1 MKKQRKNILK
11 KLMLLLAAIICILT
25 GCRQSAK
32 TDAHSAE
39 QNIALHHSS
48 LLRIYNG
55 NGYRIA
61 EVRNPADTAKISR
74 RYILID
80 SNLDAPKNAPEGT
93 IIRVPLRNAL
103 ICTSLHAGLFKTL
116 GATDEIGGVCD
127 AKYVI
132 DSTLQL
138 LIKKEKIKDC
148 GYTANP
154 DREKILTLAPDAVL
168 MSPYDGMQTT
178 GFYGATEIPVVD
190 CVDYMENTPLGQAE
204 WIKFYGILTGKERVA
219 DSIFEVVKRNYEEVF
234 LQVSLSSY
242 HPTLLT
248 EKMYQQ
254 TWYVPTGRSTSGEFY
269 KDAGFFYIFDDLTAE
284 NGRVSVPLTFEQV
297 YAKAHDADF
306 WIFKYYGENQM
317 LTLDLLAAENPNY
330 KDFKT
335 FKTGKIYACNTWA
348 TPYYDVTPFHPDI
361 LLRELAYISNP
372 QWVKGYTPQFF
383 QQLQ

>member
-93 IIRVPLRNAL
+93 IIRVPLHNAL

-116 GATDEIGGVCD
+116 GATDDIGGFCD

-132 DSTLQL
+132 ASTLQL
-138 LIKKEKIKDC
+138 LIKK
-148 GYTANP
+148 
-154 DREKILTLAPDAVL
+154 
-168 MSPYDGMQTT
+168 
-178 GFYGATEIPVVD
+178 
-190 CVDYMENTPLGQAE
+190 
-204 WIKFYGILTGKERVA
+204 
-219 DSIFEVVKRNYEEVF
+219 
-234 LQVSLSSY
+234 
-242 HPTLLT
+242 
-248 EKMYQQ
+248 
-254 TWYVPTGRSTSGEFY
+254 
-269 KDAGFFYIFDDLTAE
+269 
-284 NGRVSVPLTFEQV
+284 
-297 YAKAHDADF
+297 
-306 WIFKYYGENQM
+306 
-317 LTLDLLAAENPNY
+317 
-330 KDFKT
+330 
-335 FKTGKIYACNTWA
+335 
-348 TPYYDVTPFHPDI
+348 
-361 LLRELAYISNP
+361 
-372 QWVKGYTPQFF
+372 
-383 QQLQ
+383 

>member
-1 MKKQRKNILK
+1 
-11 KLMLLLAAIICILT
+11 MLEL
-25 GCRQSAK
+25 R
-32 TDAHSAE
+32 HST
-39 QNIALHHSS
+39 
-48 LLRIYNG
+48 LLRIYDDAD
-55 NGYRIA
+55 GYRIA
-61 EVRNPADTAKISR
+61 EVRNPADTAKIAR

-80 SNLDAPKNAPEGT
+80 SNLNAPKNAPEGT
-93 IIRVPLRNAL
+93 IIRVPLHNAL

-138 LIKKEKIKDC
+138 LIEKEKIKDC

-204 WIKFYGILTGKERVA
+204 WIKFYGILTGKEREA
-219 DSIFEVVKRNYEEVF
+219 DSIFEVVKRNYEEIF
-234 LQVSLSSY
+234 LQIAASSY
-242 HPTLLT
+242 RPTLLT

-254 TWYVPTGRSTSGEFY
+254 TWYVPTGRSTSGVFY
-269 KDAGFFYIFDDLTAE
+269 RDAGFFYVFDDLTAD

-297 YAKAHDADF
+297 YAKAHDADI
-306 WIFKYYGENQM
+306 WIFKYYGENQN
-317 LTLDLLAAENPNY
+317 LTLNLLSAENPNY
-330 KDFKT
+330 KDFKA
-335 FKTGKIYACNTWA
+335 FKERKIYACNTWA
-348 TPYYDVTPFHPDI
+348 TPYYDVTPFRPDI

-372 QWVKGYTPQFF
+372 QWVKDYTPQFF

>member
-11 KLMLLLAAIICILT
+11 KLTLLLAAIICILT

-39 QNIALHHSS
+39 QNIALHYSS

-55 NGYRIA
+55 NSYRIA

-93 IIRVPLRNAL
+93 IIRVPLHNAL

-132 DSTLQL
+132 DSTLQS
-138 LIKKEKIKDC
+138 LIKTEKIKDC

-204 WIKFYGILTGKERVA
+204 WIKFYGILTGREREA
-219 DSIFEVVKRNYEEVF
+219 DSIFEVVERNYEEVF

-269 KDAGFFYIFDDLTAE
+269 KDAGFFYIFDDLTAD

-297 YAKAHDADF
+297 YAKAHDADY
-306 WIFKYYGENQM
+306 WIFKYYGENQT

-330 KDFKT
+330 KVFKA
-335 FKTGKIYACNTWA
+335 FKTGKIYACNTCA
-348 TPYYDVTPFHPDI
+348 TPYYDITPFRPDI

-372 QWVKGYTPQFF
+372 QWVKDYKPQFF
-383 QQLQ
+383 QRLQ